1 MLIGLVTKNA
11 ILIVEFA
18 NQKKEEG
25 LGILEAVDEAAVQ
38 RFRPIM
44 MTSIASALGA
54 LPIAIGF
61 GAGSRVSL
69 GIAIVGG
76 LIFSTFLTLFVVP
89 AVYSYLSRHKAPN
102 PDLKNSMRKKI
113 PLKA

>member
-1 MLIGLVTKNA
+1 MLTR
-11 ILIVEFA
+11 
-18 NQKKEEG
+18 KKKKG
-25 LGILEAVDEAAVQ
+25 FSIIEAVDQAAVQ

-54 LPIAIGF
+54 LPIAIGI

-76 LIFSTFLTLFVVP
+76 LFFSTFLTLFIVP
-89 AVYSYLSRHKAPN
+89 AVYTYFSRHKAMN
-102 PDLKNSMRKKI
+102 PELK
-113 PLKA
+113 LKATDLAHED